1 MLKDGLKE
9 FWYIIRIVESILY
22 ILLKVV
28 SKLVIVKFR
37 CFKYVSI

>member
-9 FWYIIRIVESILY
+9 FWYIIRNVESILY

-28 SKLVIVKFR
+28 SKWWFSYSKI
-37 CFKYVSI
+37 